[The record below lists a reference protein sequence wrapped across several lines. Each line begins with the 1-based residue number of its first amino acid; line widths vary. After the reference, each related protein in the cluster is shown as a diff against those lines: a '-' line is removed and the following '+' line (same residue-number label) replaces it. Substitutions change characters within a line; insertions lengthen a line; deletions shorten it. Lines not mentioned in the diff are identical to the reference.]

1 MPVWS
6 ARYRTLTIFG
16 GCAVMLLGQSAR
28 GADPPASAPAATTAE
43 LPDFQPGLWE
53 YRRLAVTSDS
63 ARPRLDTLRK
73 CADPSGEIRSKKAQ
87 LESRGCQFAPFV
99 RRDGRYVSSWTCPT
113 PEGPIIYRHML
124 IVTDRTSYAAIS
136 EIRLGRQRMMHQ
148 KMQARRLGECPH
160 GAPLSGK
167 ARQTSAARDAEID
180 ASRRYGVIQ
189 FPSEVSRDRSG
200 SAKRTM

>member
-1 MPVWS
+1 M
-6 ARYRTLTIFG
+6 F
-16 GCAVMLLGQSAR
+16 LGQSAR
-28 GADPPASAPAATTAE
+28 GADPPVPAPAGAAAE

-53 YRRLAVTSDS
+53 YRRMAVTSDS

-73 CADPSGEIRSKKAQ
+73 CADPSAEIRSKKAQ

-113 PEGPIIYRHML
+113 PEGPVTYRHML

-160 GAPLSGK
+160 GAPSSGK

-180 ASRRYGVIQ
+180 AGRRYGVIQ
-189 FPSEVSRDRSG
+189 SPSAVSRDPWESL
-200 SAKRTM
+200 KRTM

>member
-1 MPVWS
+1 V
-6 ARYRTLTIFG
+6 
-16 GCAVMLLGQSAR
+16 
-28 GADPPASAPAATTAE
+28 D

-63 ARPRLDTLRK
+63 ARPRFATLRK
-73 CADPSGEIRSKKAQ
+73 CADPSAEIRSKMAQ

-99 RRDGRYVSSWTCPT
+99 RRDGRYVSTWTCPT

-124 IVTDRTSYAAIS
+124 IVRDRTSYAAIS
-136 EIRLGRQRMMHQ
+136 EIRLGRQRVMQQ
-148 KMQARRLGECPH
+148 KMQARRLAECPR
-160 GAPLSGK
+160 GVPLSGD
-167 ARQTSAARDAEID
+167 ARQTSAAHDAEID

-189 FPSEVSRDRSG
+189 SPSTVSRGPSA